1 MDVAAG
7 ETAAAPIPLE
17 LTAVTT
23 SVTVTAADSA
33 RIGSLRA
40 IRAIHDDHAIHG
52 GSRPECERKSREP
65 AAPRPRS
72 GPRPRRANQYEG
84 RALHAGRMAGEF
96 RERHR
101 SGDRRRSDE
110 PAYRRG
116 VVGAGD
122 LESLRPGVRKIHG
135 RRFQRRNQ
143 TREHGQVSSLDPK
156 PVSASFGNATATSS
170 ASNPSLRA
178 LPLPVRWSG
187 TGSRSPSRS
196 NTASCEHR

>member
-7 ETAAAPIPLE
+7 ETAAAAIPAGAYDGDEFGDRDCDGLR
-17 LTAVTT
+17 
-23 SVTVTAADSA
+23 
-33 RIGSLRA
+33 RISGLRP
-40 IRAIHDDHAIHG
+40 IRAIHDDHAIDG
-52 GSRPECERKSREP
+52 GSRPEYKRKSREP

-72 GPRPRRANQYEG
+72 GPRAGRAYQYER

-143 TREHGQVSSLDPK
+143 TRQPGHVSFFDSK
-156 PVSASFGNATATSS
+156 SVSASPG
-170 ASNPSLRA
+170 P
-178 LPLPVRWSG
+178 RW
-187 TGSRSPSRS
+187 
-196 NTASCEHR
+196 